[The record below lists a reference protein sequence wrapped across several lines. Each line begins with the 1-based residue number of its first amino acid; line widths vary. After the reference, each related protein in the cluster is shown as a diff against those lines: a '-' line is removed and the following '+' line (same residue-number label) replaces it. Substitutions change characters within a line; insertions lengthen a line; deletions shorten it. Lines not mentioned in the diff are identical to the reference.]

1 MDIPEMLEQVAIRMR
16 QLRKLGIVTERQLAI
31 LELLSDGGM
40 NVSKITSIYG
50 KASESTISTTITKLW
65 DKGYVD
71 KMIDRSNQRVTTV
84 CLTDKGKLL
93 LKKMTK
99 QRREGFTL
107 FLKALNASPKEE
119 EVIRKLLKRAIAFYD
134 SVLAKQVQ

>member
-16 QLRKLGIVTERQLAI
+16 QLRKPNIVTERQLAI
-31 LELLSDGGM
+31 LELLSGGEM
-40 NVSKITSIYG
+40 NVSKIASIYG

-71 KMIDRSNQRVTTV
+71 KKIDRSNQRVTTV

-99 QRREGFTL
+99 QRREGFDL
-107 FLKALNASPKEE
+107 FHKALNASPEEE